1 MSKSTLIIIRRRH
14 SRCLHVLWVDVSAWP
29 EPRPRWRDRRDSDR
43 LWSKVPTLGP
53 SQRLLLL
60 KLYTQ
65 TQNISSWLHL
75 PPQFSGNFYTSHELS
90 KSGGIERL
98 VSCLRRKNFR
108 LWIWVVSKINYVYK
122 WILVSAKV
130 PQIKTLTDSKP
141 AFNYWKDMNYFLQ
154 KYKGFIFVSY
164 NSTIA
169 WAHSGLITIDSR
181 RFPENHI
188 LIQTE
193 VAAQL
198 SNLWCSFK
206 LICWPWLSHSK

>member
-1 MSKSTLIIIRRRH
+1 MKAWANPLLIIIRRRH

-65 TQNISSWLHL
+65 TQNISSWLDL
-75 PPQFSGNFYTSHELS
+75 PPQSSDNFYKSHELS

-108 LWIWVVSKINYVYK
+108 LWISVVSKINFMYTNEYLCQLRYHNLK
-122 WILVSAKV
+122 PLPIRNQHLNTEKTWIISCRNTKV
-130 PQIKTLTDSKP
+130 LFLFPIILLLHELTL
-141 AFNYWKDMNYFLQ
+141 
-154 KYKGFIFVSY
+154 G
-164 NSTIA
+164 
-169 WAHSGLITIDSR
+169 
-181 RFPENHI
+181 
-188 LIQTE
+188 
-193 VAAQL
+193 
-198 SNLWCSFK
+198 
-206 LICWPWLSHSK
+206 